1 MDGKYLYDM
10 VNSQLNMKDRKVYL
24 SNLTEEQRIL
34 YTRYN
39 NKVRQ
44 DKFKANNENK
54 EKYNKIRKVYIA
66 EKRIVEPVKM
76 QQQNIKDVAAFRA
89 REKLQKQSIQSKLN
103 TAKAINTLTDAIRA
117 RKARKAMQMAAI
129 ENANKAANK
138 LTDIGDI
145 INGLINEGKAIL
157 KNKPASK
164 RNVGRPKKAR
174 NPVGRPR
181 KLKNE

>member
-1 MDGKYLYDM
+1 MDGKNLYDM

-24 SNLTEEQRIL
+24 SNLTEEQSVL

-89 REKLQKQSIQSKLN
+89 REKLQKQSIQLKLN
-103 TAKAINTLTDAIRA
+103 TEKATNTLTDAIRA

-129 ENANKAANK
+129 EKANKTANK

-145 INGLINEGKAIL
+145 IKGLINEGKANIE
-157 KNKPASK
+157 NKPASNK
-164 RNVGRPKKAR
+164 NVGRPRKAR
-174 NPVGRPR
+174 NPVGRP
-181 KLKNE
+181 KKNA